1 MLSIVP
7 PAQIGEEIV
16 LKDLRELHQGAGVN
30 PRTREDEI
38 DVVAV
43 AAQLLCEPRHLDAL
57 LRHHLLDVP
66 ADMKTGVLNFIVR
79 MHDCQVVV
87 SFPHFLQTTK
97 KGAAISL
104 SAD

>member
-7 PAQIGEEIV
+7 SAQIGEEIV

-43 AAQLLCEPRHLDAL
+43 TAQLLCEPRHLDAPL
-57 LRHHLLDVP
+57 HHHLLDVLS
-66 ADMKTGVLNFIVR
+66 DMKTCVLNFIVR
-79 MHDCQVVV
+79 MHVC
-87 SFPHFLQTTK
+87 
-97 KGAAISL
+97 
-104 SAD
+104 

>member
-1 MLSIVP
+1 MP
-7 PAQIGEEIV
+7 RAQNREEIV
-16 LKDLRELHQGAGVN
+16 AEDARQLHQRAGVN
-30 PRTREDEI
+30 PRSGEDEI

-43 AAQLLCEPRHLDAL
+43 AAQLLRKPRHLDAL
-57 LRHHLLDVP
+57 LHHHLLDVP

-79 MHDCQVVV
+79 MHVCQVVV

>member
-1 MLSIVP
+1 MLC
-7 PAQIGEEIV
+7 
-16 LKDLRELHQGAGVN
+16 K
-30 PRTREDEI
+30 
-38 DVVAV
+38 
-43 AAQLLCEPRHLDAL
+43 PRHFDPFLYHHRLDEL
-57 LRHHLLDVP
+57 PNV
-66 ADMKTGVLNFIVR
+66 KTGVLNFIVR

>member
-7 PAQIGEEIV
+7 SAQIGEKVV
-16 LKDLRELHQGAGVN
+16 LEDLRELHQGAGVN

-43 AAQLLCEPRHLDAL
+43 TAQLLCEPRHLDAFL
-57 LRHHLLDVP
+57 HHHLLDVLSNV
-66 ADMKTGVLNFIVR
+66 KTGVLNFIVR
-79 MHDCQVVV
+79 MHVCQVVV